1 MQVRERFARTMA
13 FREVDRLPMLEWAT
27 WWDKT
32 VARWK
37 TEGLTIPQR
46 PGLSEGESLQLEM
59 GLDLHLQTWV
69 GIRTEAT
76 PKPASFGAAIVHDMD
91 EYLRIRPTLYPEH
104 PLDPARMRF
113 IADMQAR
120 GDAIAWLTLE
130 GPFWGPRTLLGIEPH
145 LYAFYDEP
153 ELMHAINQDIAAFNR
168 RVYEQVC
175 EYFVPDFMTIAE
187 DMSYNNGPM
196 LSEAQFDEFLLPYY
210 RQMIPPMRERG
221 TRVFIDSD
229 GDISLALDWFIRAGI
244 EGILPLER
252 QAGVDLEVLR
262 KRHPQTLFI
271 GHFDKMTMPRGEEA
285 MRAEFERLLPVMRK
299 GGFVPSVDH
308 QTPPGVSLENY
319 RIYLRLLYEYALSGG
334 QRAAACRRRHC
345 ATRDF

>member
-1 MQVRERFARTMA
+1 MNTRERFLRTMA
-13 FREVDRLPMLEWAT
+13 FQETDRLPMLEWAT
-27 WWDKT
+27 WWNRTLD
-32 VARWK
+32 RWR
-37 TEGLTIPQR
+37 TEGLVIRPV
-46 PGLSEGESLQLEM
+46 PGLNEGEALQVQL

-69 GIRTEAT
+69 GFRTAAT
-76 PKPASFGAAIVHDMD
+76 PVAPSHGAPIVRDAD
-91 EYLRIRPTLYPEH
+91 EYRRIRATLYPEN
-104 PLDPARMRF
+104 PLDPARMRH
-113 IADMQAR
+113 IAALQAA
-120 GDAIAWLTLE
+120 GEAVAWLTLE

-153 ELMHAINQDIAAFNR
+153 ELMHEINRDIAAYNR

-210 RQMIPPMRERG
+210 REMIPAMRERG

-229 GDISLALDWFIRAGI
+229 GDISMALDWFVRAGI

-252 QAGVDLEVLR
+252 QAGVDLERLR
-262 KRHPQTLFI
+262 QRHPRTLFI

-285 MRAEFERLLPVMRK
+285 MRAEFERLVPVMRQ
-299 GGFVPSVDH
+299 GGFAPSVDH
-308 QTPPGVSLENY
+308 QTPPGVSLEQY
-319 RIYLRLLYEYALSGG
+319 YVYLRLFREYAEKG
-334 QRAAACRRRHC
+334 ARR
-345 ATRDF
+345 